1 MDEATHDLAKKLANL
16 WSDSFC
22 LTATDLLGAYYNHC
36 ATEGEIEPD
45 WFYKSYI
52 GAFRMKQTGPI
63 TIRLYWSEVKD
74 FSGWYY
80 EVEGKD
86 EKIIELNWLNDSDF
100 TAIEDDAGLEDLI
113 QAVQEIGAAY
123 GRAIYADAIYTNLWI
138 DEAKGKFR
146 SSMTYQ
152 DDGVA

>member
-22 LTATDLLGAYYNHC
+22 LLSTDLLAAYYNHC

-45 WFYKSYI
+45 WFFKSYI
-52 GAFRMKQTGPI
+52 GAFRMKQRGPI

-74 FSGWYY
+74 YSGWYY
-80 EVEGKD
+80 EVEGRD
-86 EKIIELNWLNDSDF
+86 EKIIELNWLSDSDF
-100 TAIEDDAGLEDLI
+100 TAIENEAGLDD
-113 QAVQEIGAAY
+113 QAQAIQEIGAAY
-123 GRAIYADAIYTNLWI
+123 GRAIYVDVIKTHI
-138 DEAKGKFR
+138 SMDVVEGKFR